1 MKHTQGTWEATQGK
15 SLSPIVGIREKSFFK
30 ICELNRKFPFSN
42 EEAEANAKLIA
53 AAPDLL
59 KVCTDLLN
67 SFIHVEGDKKGNQTR
82 TDIFKYCPEFR
93 EIAVAARHAIE
104 KATKRKKQFFYKQL
118 MTVVLCHR

>member
-53 AAPDLL
+53 AAPKLL
-59 KVCTDLLN
+59 EALTLIRGILQDRDN
-67 SFIHVEGDKKGNQTR
+67 GTG
-82 TDIFKYCPEFR
+82 KYKNLIC
-93 EIAVAARHAIE
+93 HADTMIN
-104 KATKRKKQFFYKQL
+104 KATQ
-118 MTVVLCHR
+118 